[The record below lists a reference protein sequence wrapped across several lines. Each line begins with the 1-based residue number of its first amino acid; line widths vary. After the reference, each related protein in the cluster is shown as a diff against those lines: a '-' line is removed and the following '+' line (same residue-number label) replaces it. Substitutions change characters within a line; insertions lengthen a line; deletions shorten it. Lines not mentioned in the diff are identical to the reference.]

1 MTFWALTKFG
11 DEPSPELLARFERRC
26 AASID
31 AEELSARELA
41 NAGGAMGRLGRD
53 SPLLDRR
60 RARRRAA
67 RLGGPRRVSPERAHD
82 DALGPR
88 EARAAARRKRA
99 VRGRTRIDL
108 RARRRRRSR
117 TRWRP
122 APSDCPGELA
132 LSAWAVAT
140 LNPRP
145 ERFETAFGS
154 PSGASATT
162 RDDPLGSRRLPRLSS
177 VAARVEAVA
186 TSKLASGA
194 FSSPQDFSN
203 LAWAFAKLDHVPG
216 EAFQSAF
223 ESAALRRFDAF
234 ESQNLA
240 NVAYAY
246 AALDLPGA
254 GTILPFVA
262 AHCDSGGYSGRGRRA
277 RVAARAPR
285 DLGEEKEKTSPPSE
299 GWRCFCGPSR
309 RGGSTPAR
317 ARWRGWN
324 ARRRLAAP
332 ASPPDALTKI
342 LWAFAA
348 LRYRPGRAFR
358 KAADERIARCG
369 ARFDAE
375 SVTLTLWHHA
385 TLGTPPAATT
395 TTRFADELS
404 RPDVAFKPQ
413 DLSLGFWAAA
423 VLATSDAV
431 RDECERENENE
442 CERGNA
448 VFGDS
453 VREVL
458 VRVAERLPSLGAES
472 VSPEGLGAVYAATLA
487 LESLL
492 DARHAALL
500 DEIRGY
506 WAHLEKPAGR
516 AWRATKRADPTVSK
530 LQADV
535 AATLAGLGVAHALE
549 APVQGGL
556 LRPDFVLTGE
566 AFARKD
572 SDGGG
577 PAVVVE
583 VDGPYHYSVAVREE
597 GEGEED
603 GGRGRRT
610 GGGGGR
616 RVRGVVLRGRRRR
629 GRGAGEQEAARE
641 HDAA

>member
-1 MTFWALTKFG
+1 MTLWG
-11 DEPSPELLARFERRC
+11 LAK
-26 AASID
+26 
-31 AEELSARELA
+31 
-41 NAGGAMGRLGRD
+41 
-53 SPLLDRR
+53 
-60 RARRRAA
+60 
-67 RLGGPRRVSPERAHD
+67 
-82 DALGPR
+82 
-88 EARAAARRKRA
+88 ARAAAREKGPSEGGPGSTFARDAVEALADALASRA
-99 VRGRTRIDL
+99 ERFN
-108 RARRRRRSR
+108 
-117 TRWRP
+117 
-122 APSDCPGELA
+122 PGELA

-262 AHCDSGGYSGRGRRA
+262 AHCDERRLFGEGAERASRRERRA
-277 RVAARAPR
+277 TSAKK
-285 DLGEEKEKTSPPSE
+285 KEKTSPPSE
-299 GWRCFCGPSR
+299 ELAMLLWSFASRGFDPGPR
-309 RGGSTPAR
+309 AMAR
-317 ARWRGWN
+317 LERA
-324 ARRRLAAP
+324 AALAAP

-603 GGRGRRT
+603 GGRG
-610 GGGGGR
+610 GGRGRGGR
-616 RVRGVVLRGRRRR
+616 RVRGVVLRG
-629 GRGAGEQEAARE
+629 GGGGGAGGSRKPLGSTTLRNQLLRAWGFTVVTVSYHEWERAGTAEGKRRHVGELLERATRARE
-641 HDAA
+641 EED